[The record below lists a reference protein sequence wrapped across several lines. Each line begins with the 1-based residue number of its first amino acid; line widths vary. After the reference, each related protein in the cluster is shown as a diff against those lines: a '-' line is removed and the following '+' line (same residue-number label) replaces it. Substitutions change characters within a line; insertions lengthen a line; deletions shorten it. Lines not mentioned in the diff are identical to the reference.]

1 MIKIPVSN
9 GPQLQ
14 SKPFGTANAIED
26 EIVRKD
32 NIFKV
37 QHQISQPISQSR
49 DKSPNSKH

>member
-32 NIFKV
+32 NI
-37 QHQISQPISQSR
+37 QS
-49 DKSPNSKH
+49 SASNFTAYFSI